1 VRRRALTYSE
11 GQLVLFA
18 VFVGDFTVALCR
30 VIASSSFDVSSSCE
44 SSCESLLESKSW

>member
-1 VRRRALTYSE
+1 
-11 GQLVLFA
+11 VLFA
-18 VFVGDFTVALCR
+18 MLEEDLTVALWR